1 MDRISPPEINPI
13 TNFSITKA
21 NKVILPN
28 GIPFYYINS
37 GTTDLLKIEWMFA
50 AGNWHQSEPLIAFA
64 VNNTLVEGTLNY
76 SSLEIIRSIEYFGA
90 SLGYSIDKDNAFVSI
105 VVMRK
110 YLKEVLPLMEELLK
124 KALFPEKEIEIFK
137 QKHKQ
142 QYLIEQTK
150 VSSIARTNHNQLL
163 FGNSHPYGYMIKE
176 SDFSQISRTLL
187 QDFYTNFY
195 HSDNCKIIASGKID
209 ESDIQTISSY
219 FGNHSWGSTKQSTI
233 PVFKIENNE
242 GKKLFIEKP
251 DAVQNAIRIG
261 KVLFNKTHN
270 DYAAF
275 SVLNCIL
282 GGYFGSR
289 LMKKIREEKGYTYGI
304 NSLFVSLV
312 RGGFLT
318 IVTEVGSD
326 VTRSAL
332 TDIYSEIEKLRL
344 ELVPVEELQRIKNY
358 MMGDFVRMFDGPFA
372 QAENLISLLEYDLD
386 YDHFSDVILSI
397 KEITP
402 AKIRELA
409 NEYLSPSSM
418 HEVVVGKSF

>member
-50 AGNWHQSEPLIAFA
+50 AGNWHQVEPLIAFA

-124 KALFPEKEIEIFK
+124 KAIFPEKEIEIFK

-176 SDFSQISRTLL
+176 SDFNQISHTLL
-187 QDFYTNFY
+187 QDFYLNFY

-219 FGNHSWGSTKQSTI
+219 FGDHSWGSTKQGTI

-409 NEYLSPSSM
+409 NEYLQPASM